1 MSNRQARRE
10 QSRSARQTRPTRSP
24 GGQRPGPKRGGGGGS
39 GLLTPPFLI
48 GIGVLIIAA
57 FVGVIVY
64 AQVSGGGNPDKAYAT
79 DIQQASKDLPLDLA
93 NGNKLGKDDAP
104 LKLTTF
110 VDFQCPFCLKFTATQ
125 EPTLISEYVKTGKMQ
140 IIVQMFPIFQGD
152 ESFRAAQ
159 AGECAASL
167 NKFFPYY
174 DKLYQIQAQAGQ
186 VSNEKQNVG
195 RFTAANL
202 IQYAT
207 DVGMDKDKFTTC
219 LNSGKF
225 DSDIQASNNQAKN
238 FGITATPGFLLNGTP
253 IGSGTPA
260 TLDDWRNALNAV
272 LKGTPTA
279 TGSATASG
287 SATAATTAS
296 PTTAASTPAASATQ

>member
-24 GGQRPGPKRGGGGGS
+24 GGQRQGPKRGGGGGGILS
-39 GLLTPPFLI
+39 TPFLI
-48 GIGVLIIAA
+48 GIGVLIVAA

-64 AQVSGGGNPDKAYAT
+64 AQVSGGGNSDQQYVT
-79 DIQQASKDLPLDLA
+79 DIQNATKDLPLDLA

-125 EPTLISEYVKTGKMQ
+125 EPTLINEYVKTGKMQ
-140 IIVQMFPIFQGD
+140 IIVQPYPIFQGD

-159 AGECAASL
+159 AGECAASF

-174 DKLYQIQAQAGQ
+174 DKLYLVQAQAGQ

-202 IQYAT
+202 IKYAT

-238 FGITATPGFLLNGTP
+238 FGITATPGFLINGTP

-260 TLDDWRNALNAV
+260 TIDDWRNALNKI
-272 LKGTPTA
+272 LTTTPTA
-279 TGSATASG
+279 TGSATP
-287 SATAATTAS
+287 ATTAS
-296 PTTAASTPAASATQ
+296 PTTATASPTQ

>member
-10 QSRSARQTRPTRSP
+10 QSRTTRQTRPTRSP
-24 GGQRPGPKRGGGGGS
+24 GGQRQGPKRGGGGGGGILS
-39 GLLTPPFLI
+39 TPFLI

-64 AQVSGGGNPDKAYAT
+64 AQVSGGGNPDKQYAT
-79 DIQQASKDLPLDLA
+79 DIEQASQNLPLDLA

-140 IIVQMFPIFQGD
+140 IIVQPYPIFQGD

-167 NKFFPYY
+167 NKFWPYY
-174 DKLYQIQAQAGQ
+174 DKLYLIQAQAGQ

-202 IQYAT
+202 ITYAT

-225 DSDIQASNNQAKN
+225 DSDIQNSNNQAKN

-260 TLDDWRNALNAV
+260 TLDDWRKALNAV
-272 LKGTPTA
+272 LNGTPTA
-279 TGSATASG
+279 TT
-287 SATAATTAS
+287 SATAAGSATTA
-296 PTTAASTPAASATQ
+296 PTVTTPAATATQ